1 MADTEK
7 KPSVKQV
14 KEKESNTW
22 MIIVGIVVVVI
33 LIGLFFW
40 VWYSTNNGTTVNPGS
55 DAMPVTNVSVTA
67 AAVTS
72 SLVKK
77 DPKNIKA
84 KNAITRS
91 KHHQTV
97 KQMTSSHS
105 NSHSLSAP
113 PPRPNQ
119 RTSAF
124 DSTSNSSSSSS
135 STPLTPQ
142 QVLAAYGGTPDGKG
156 QSIAIVVAY
165 NYPNV
170 QQDLDDFCTAF
181 NLPKKQLIIHNVSA
195 NSTPSDSWAIEA
207 NLDTQYATLMAP
219 NADIH
224 VIFAASD
231 AVSDLRDAVILA
243 NSLKPNIISMSWGI
257 DETVVAQYSLQS
269 LLEDQFSSGDAS
281 FYLAA
286 SGDNLSVSY
295 PSTSNNVIAVGG
307 TTLVMNGL
315 SRAGEYP
322 WSEAGDSGGGKGISQ
337 IFSRP
342 SYQVNCNS
350 SQFKMAPDVSLV
362 ANTPTQSGVMVC
374 HNGNVLGVGGTS
386 LSCPLLA
393 GLIATSLSV
402 RAKSS
407 KTPLT
412 QTGLLN
418 YIYSFVQPNSPCSPL
433 EGPGAVNNNFLS
445 YLNSL

>member
-7 KPSVKQV
+7 KSS
-14 KEKESNTW
+14 ENESKTW
-22 MIIVGIVVVVI
+22 LLIIAVFLAAVIIAIVI
-33 LIGLFFW
+33 WL
-40 VWYSTNNGTTVNPGS
+40 WYDGTNNGNNANPGN
-55 DAMPVTNVSVTA
+55 DAVSVSAKA
-67 AAVTS
+67 ATSIS
-72 SLVKK
+72 SLDKK
-77 DPKNIKA
+77 DPKNIKV
-84 KNAITRS
+84 KNAITGS

-97 KQMTSSHS
+97 KQMTSSG
-105 NSHSLSAP
+105 LAP
-113 PPRPNQ
+113 APPRPK
-119 RTSAF
+119 TGKVSAF
-124 DSTSNSSSSSS
+124 DAATSGS

-165 NYPNV
+165 NYPSV
-170 QQDLDDFCTAF
+170 QQDLNDFCTAF
-181 NLPKKQLIIHNVSA
+181 SLPQKQLIIHNVSA
-195 NSTPSDSWAIEA
+195 NSAPNDSWAIEA

-224 VIFAASD
+224 VVFAASD

-269 LLEDQFSSGDAS
+269 LLEDQFSSGAS

-295 PSTSNNVIAVGG
+295 PSTSNNVVAVGG

-337 IFSRP
+337 LFPRP
-342 SYQVNCNS
+342 SYQANCNS
-350 SQFKMAPDVSLV
+350 SQYKMAPDVSLV
-362 ANTPTQSGVMVC
+362 ANTPAQSGVMVC
-374 HNGNVLGVGGTS
+374 HSGNILGVGGTS

-412 QTGLLN
+412 QSGLLN
-418 YIYSFVQPNSPCSPL
+418 YIYSFIQPNSPCSPL
-433 EGPGAVNNNFLS
+433 EGPGAVNNKFLS